1 MSRPDPFSRSLSALV
16 FDAEQLPLQFGMLSP
31 EARAGLLAVGCDP
44 DASSAWFKA
53 SSAAAREA
61 GVRNRQASNIKDLF
75 RDDLKKLGQTGFVWI
90 QTARRLVR
98 SAYGK
103 CVDPDEA
110 KNEAARAGLEAL
122 RTALR
127 ATHPRPPLVIDDL
140 KRATA
145 LLPHAK
151 ALAPHLRL
159 ELPWHEEHESSI
171 LARYAPDW
179 AALGSAP
186 LLDHLLAATAAVE
199 ASEKRHSET
208 SKAATAWRD
217 TLRSRLAQLAADWK
231 NAGLVAG
238 HEVAPLILQYTK
250 DAAPKRRKKRE
261 EQG

>member
-16 FDAEQLPLQFGMLSP
+16 ADAEQLPLQFRMLSAD
-31 EARAGLLAVGCDP
+31 ARAALLAVGCDP
-44 DASSAWFKA
+44 DASSAWFEA
-53 SSAAAREA
+53 SSAAAHEA
-61 GVRNRQASNIKDLF
+61 HQRNQLASKIEAVF
-75 RDDLKKLGQTGFVWI
+75 RDELKKLGKTGFVWI

-122 RTALR
+122 RAALR

-159 ELPWHEEHESSI
+159 ELPLLEKPENAIRS
-171 LARYAPDW
+171 RYAPTW
-179 AALGSAP
+179 AALGCAP

-199 ASEKRHSET
+199 ASEQRHSET

-217 TLRSRLAQLAADWK
+217 TLRRRLAQLVGDWK

-238 HEVAPLILQYTK
+238 HEVAPLILQYTQ
-250 DAAPKRRKKRE
+250 DAAPKRRKKPV
-261 EQG
+261 